1 MSFNN
6 LQKQLDRLEDE
17 VIFNGVQKRK
27 AFLVS
32 DSKGRALDNVVQPL
46 ERIMDIVYKP
56 GAKIDDAELF
66 QDLRQKITGL
76 DNPLILIWLG
86 TCEMTKKTGRHISL
100 YTEIS
105 VSDVLQK
112 FRNLKTK
119 ILDVNSSA
127 EILILKCPAYSI
139 EHYNKYHRHPHSES
153 FHEDDII
160 LQDKI
165 RDTENDKIIDLNPNF
180 AGPNFS
186 LDLMRNTTVNKGR
199 RSKYN
204 FMFKDL
210 YIDGIHPCP
219 ILSTVWLRKIQ
230 KIVCKFCL

>member
-1 MSFNN
+1 
-6 LQKQLDRLEDE
+6 
-17 VIFNGVQKRK
+17 
-27 AFLVS
+27 
-32 DSKGRALDNVVQPL
+32 
-46 ERIMDIVYKP
+46 
-56 GAKIDDAELF
+56 
-66 QDLRQKITGL
+66 
-76 DNPLILIWLG
+76 
-86 TCEMTKKTGRHISL
+86 MTKKTGRHISL
-100 YTEIS
+100 YTKIS

-119 ILDVNSSA
+119 ILNVKSSG

-165 RDTENDKIIDLNPNF
+165 RDLNDKIIDLNPNF
-180 AGPNFS
+180 ARPNFS

-210 YIDGIHPCP
+210 YNDRIHPCP

-230 KIVCKFCL
+230 KIVCKCFFCLRFQVNEIWLARPIIKELESVCYQLFVRYLKCLRVNED